1 MRPPHLPGSYLVVE
15 LTNRCSLKCVHCSV
29 SEGSAHPHHAVTG
42 TIDPGLVLELF
53 ADLERTGARFDALI
67 LFWLGEPLLHK
78 DFGRIYRSALRS
90 SARHGTFAQIEVHTN
105 GTHLSPDRTQIALND
120 GATRQVWHFSL
131 DAIDQATYAQV
142 KGLDRFEQVQT
153 HVEQFV
159 RAKGAS
165 GARWPRPVFQFI
177 VGSNNAEQAPA
188 FRAHWE
194 SVCRSAGLPFRS
206 VAQDVPPGEDAVIYF
221 RNLDCPTAELQAQEN
236 RVFRETMSQMGLDL
250 PREHQSP
257 PQVPSQNTVV
267 CSGFWKSPVVS
278 WRGEVTTCTKDNL
291 LQNQIGDLTQTSFS
305 ELWWGKAHALTRRR
319 VAEGDYQGL
328 RSCQSCF
335 IPTSGNYSELAA
347 SEIDAQAA
355 YDREV
360 IRAG

>member
-1 MRPPHLPGSYLVVE
+1 VRPPHLPGSYLVVE